1 MLDSRISIC
10 GGLLF
15 CALALGACSTQPMT
29 MSDAT
34 AMSARL
40 SGANEVPPTA
50 TSASGSVEASLDKK
64 SNELSWTVTYSGLSG
79 PATGAHFHGPAMP
92 GANAGVVVPLTGGM
106 ASPMK
111 GKSTLTA
118 AQAADLL
125 AGKWYMNVHTTAN
138 PGGEIRGQVNAA
150 NRP

>member
-1 MLDSRISIC
+1 MLDSRISMG
-10 GGLLF
+10 GGLLL
-15 CALALGACSTQPMT
+15 CALALGGCGTQSMT